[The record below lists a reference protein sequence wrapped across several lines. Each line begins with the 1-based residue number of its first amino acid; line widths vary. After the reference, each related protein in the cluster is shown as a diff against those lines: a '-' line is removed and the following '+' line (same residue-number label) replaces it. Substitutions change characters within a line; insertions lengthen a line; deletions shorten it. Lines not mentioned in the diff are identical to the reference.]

1 MLQLKNETPFGAE
14 LMLLADKQG
23 VDTLF
28 TVVKATFTIGES
40 LSVAEKQVPVTLA
53 DEHYGEPEVSSI
65 RTPSDVALHKP
76 GTDVLIIGSAC
87 APDERPVWH
96 MDVSASVGSVSKT
109 VRVFGDRVWNQN
121 GPAATME
128 WVAPFVRM
136 PLVWERAFGGSDI
149 TDAGPAAEPRNP
161 VGTGFRASGGR
172 KAMAGAPVPNV
183 EDPWALITGPG
194 DAPAPAGMAAIAP
207 AWLPRRAF
215 AGTYDDQWQQSRAP
229 YLPEDFDLRFFQVAA
244 PGMVSSRPL
253 VGGEPVRLRG
263 FTPGGSLDFYLPV
276 LTVRATYHVDRATEQ
291 RPAVLDTVV
300 VAPDEHRLVMLWRAS
315 LPCDKKVLKVRE
327 VTVEA
332 AAGLGRYIA

>member
-1 MLQLKNETPFGAE
+1 MPFQAK
-14 LMLLADKQG
+14 LMLLADADG
-23 VDTLF
+23 VDTVF
-28 TVVKATFTIGES
+28 TVIKGTFTIGERFG
-40 LSVAEKQVPVTLA
+40 VAEEQVPIALA
-53 DEHYGEPEVSSI
+53 DQHWDDPATSSI
-65 RTPSDVALHKP
+65 RMPSDVSLTKP
-76 GTDVLIIGSAC
+76 GTDVMLVGSAW
-87 APDERPVWH
+87 APEGRPVWE
-96 MDVSASVGSVSKT
+96 MDVSLAVGPVAKT
-109 VRVFGDRVWNQN
+109 VRVFGDRVWDD
-121 GPAATME
+121 GPAGAAITRI
-128 WVAPFVRM
+128 APFVRM